1 MVCVPFELPGGP
13 LPPGWLTSLALV
25 SATGPLVLVLV
36 DVELDPVLVVMDLVT
51 DGLPNL
57 LELDGLGGVKVNR
70 SPEVVFLSVLLDDA
84 MLNCASLPETLPIGS
99 GSKAP
104 NLVAELKI
112 MLGSY

>member
-1 MVCVPFELPGGP
+1 MVCVPFELPDGP

-25 SATGPLVLVLV
+25 SATGPLVVVRV

-84 MLNCASLPETLPIGS
+84 MLNCKSLDSILQKDKFDETQ
-99 GSKAP
+99 
-104 NLVAELKI
+104 NLDRTVFL
-112 MLGSY
+112 